1 MKYQQNEQL
10 VVDSNGGGDRVVHR
24 QHTHP
29 FIIGVTGGTASGKTT
44 VCDEIIKRLEG
55 QRIGIICLDSFYK
68 PLDKSILDNVAN
80 YNFDH
85 PDAFDW
91 GLVQE
96 SLRGL
101 KEGNA
106 VQIPTYCFKTHSR
119 LSETSLVQDIDVILF
134 EGILSFYTQGLRD
147 QMDMKI
153 FVDTDSDTRL
163 SRRVMRDIAERGR
176 NLEGVLYQYER
187 FVKPAFDDYILPT
200 KKYADVIIPRGAD
213 NLVAIDLIVQH
224 IRSKLNEKEALR
236 RSNGSSSSSSPLNG
250 SPS

>member
-1 MKYQQNEQL
+1 MELNNLQTLVSNCSKY
-10 VVDSNGGGDRVVHR
+10 
-24 QHTHP
+24 P

-44 VCDEIIKRLEG
+44 VCDEIIKRLENK
-55 QRIGIICLDSFYK
+55 RIAIISLDSFYR
-68 PLDKSILDNVAN
+68 PLSKQDQENVSS

-91 GLVQE
+91 ALVQQ
-96 SLRGL
+96 SLKNLKNGL
-101 KEGNA
+101 T

-119 LSETSLVQDIDVILF
+119 VAETTPICNIDVILF
-134 EGILSFYTQGLRD
+134 EGILSFYTQDLRD

-176 NLEGVLYQYER
+176 SLEGVLYQYEK

-200 KKYADVIIPRGAD
+200 KKHADVIIPRGAD
-213 NLVAIDLIVQH
+213 NIVAIDLIVQH
-224 IRSKLNEKEALR
+224 IRLKLNEKEISR
-236 RSNGSSSSSSPLNG
+236 RLEGLTNNNTSSTTTTNSTTIQVHQ
-250 SPS
+250 

>member
-1 MKYQQNEQL
+1 MKFDNNNI
-10 VVDSNGGGDRVVHR
+10 SK
-24 QHTHP
+24 HP

-44 VCDEIIKRLEG
+44 VCDEIMKRLG
-55 QRIGIICLDSFYK
+55 HKRIAIICLDSFYR
-68 PLDKSILDNVAN
+68 PLTKEDREEVAS

-91 GLVQE
+91 QLVQNA
-96 SLRGL
+96 LIDL
-101 KEGNA
+101 KEGKN
-106 VQIPTYCFKTHSR
+106 VNIPTYCFKSHSR
-119 LSETSLVQDIDVILF
+119 LEETVELCDADVILF
-134 EGILSFYTQGLRD
+134 EGILSFYTESLRN

-176 NLEGVLYQYER
+176 NLDSVLFQYEK

-213 NLVAIDLIVQH
+213 NVVAIDLIVQH
-224 IRSKLNEKEALR
+224 ISSKLSEKEFLR
-236 RSNGSSSSSSPLNG
+236 KSQQL
-250 SPS
+250 